1 MFMGEFTHAIDDKG
15 RLTVPAKFREELA
28 AGAVVTRGFEKYLLI
43 YTSGAFQRLTVRAKT
58 LSPTDPDNRALL
70 RLAFSGASDTALDKQ
85 GRLHIP
91 PFLRTYANL
100 NGECVVVGVGDY
112 VEVWSK
118 DGWDEQLKIVNDP
131 AINAKR
137 FAALNLATGI
147 ASFETEAEGEH
158 ATRAP
163 SGSLP

>member
-1 MFMGEFTHAIDDKG
+1 MGEFTHAIDDKG
-15 RLTVPAKFREELA
+15 RLTIPAKFREELA
-28 AGAVVTRGFEKYLLI
+28 EGAVVTRGFEKYLLI
-43 YTSGAFQRLTVRAKT
+43 YTSEAFKRLTVRAKT

-70 RLAFSGASDTALDKQ
+70 RVAFSGASDAALDKQ

-118 DGWDEQLKIVNDP
+118 NGWDEQLKVVNDP

-137 FAALNLATGI
+137 FAALNLATDI
-147 ASFETEAEGEH
+147 VNAEAEAEGGQV
-158 ATRAP
+158 AP
-163 SGSLP
+163 SGTLP

>member
-43 YTSGAFQRLTVRAKT
+43 YTSEAFQRLTVRAKT

-118 DGWDEQLKIVNDP
+118 DGWDDQLQIVNDP
-131 AINAKR
+131 AINARR
-137 FAALNLATGI
+137 FAALNLATDI
-147 ASFETEAEGEH
+147 TNIETDAEGEQV
-158 ATRAP
+158 AP